1 MAQDSIAYGESLLA
15 DIREKNDKA
24 ERRARKDA
32 RQGEWKALAV
42 DIGMNVANDIFA
54 TKRNELLNNE
64 NSLRQ
69 KMEIT
74 SANTSATDFSN
85 KMAESTKYVGGEKA
99 YWQNDFN
106 TVVDTELGKKFLP
119 NQRNE
124 LQYQKLLQATVNKN
138 FESYYDEIKKKETAT
153 KDFLYKGTAE
163 NYNLNM
169 KKITGDGTAKNAVAR
184 TISKLTG
191 NLDLDVYESRNEELQ
206 KASKEYQTTYVDT
219 FTKTRDEMLATAVAE
234 LSENAAGVPAPK
246 LSGAAYTL
254 KVTDL
259 AGNQTEERRQDVVVS
274 RLDKNN
280 NIIQHTMVMG
290 VGTNGTYQPITA
302 ASQNKEFDLNQIAAG
317 LSANQVTRGKLEYTD
332 LSGGL
337 LARLGNIWAKQISLE
352 TKGKIAPNDIGYN
365 DLLEPRRSAFVR
377 KIIAAGLQARNEKW
391 GTEKTGQLVYAQ
403 AIEDK
408 LSGEE
413 DAGGVRNIGALN
425 VFDTML
431 ALNKLTTKANTGVT
445 NGKSGISKL
454 AKDANSMYDGLEA
467 MSAGN
472 RAKLFD
478 RLSKPNDEGGVNY
491 FEGNIDSSGDFEN
504 YLNAFENIFKNQ
516 TIYNKDRYESVDEM
530 LVASMLDLQA
540 AQVEEQEKN
549 KSIEERRQARMKTLQ
564 KTLNNARTSRI

>member
-15 DIREKNDKA
+15 DIRERNDKA

-32 RQGEWKALAV
+32 RRGEWKALAV

-54 TKRNELLNNE
+54 TRRNELLNNE
-64 NSLRQ
+64 NNLRQ

-74 SANTSATDFSN
+74 SANTFATDFSN
-85 KMAESTKYVGGEKA
+85 QMSEATKYVGGEKA
-99 YWQNDFN
+99 YWRNDFN
-106 TVVDTELGKKFLP
+106 TVVNNKLSQKFLP

-124 LQYQKLLQATVNKN
+124 LQYKKLLEATVNKN

-169 KKITGDGTAKNAVAR
+169 KKITGEGTAKNAVAR

-219 FTKTRDEMLATAVAE
+219 FAKTRDEMLATAVAE
-234 LSENAAGVPAPK
+234 LSEDAAGVPAPK
-246 LSGAAYTL
+246 LSGEAYTL
-254 KVTDL
+254 NVTDI
-259 AGNQTEERRQDVVVS
+259 AGNQSEERRQDVVVS

-280 NIIQHTMVMG
+280 NIIQHTIVMG
-290 VGTNGTYQPITA
+290 VGANGTYQPITA

-317 LSANQVTRGKLEYTD
+317 LSDNQVTRGKLEYTD

-337 LARLGNIWAKQISLE
+337 LARLGDIWAKQISLE

-365 DLLEPRRSAFVR
+365 DFLEPRRSAFVR

-425 VFDTML
+425 IFDTML
-431 ALNKLTTKANTGVT
+431 ALNKLTTKGNTGVT

-467 MSAGN
+467 MSAGD
-472 RAKLFD
+472 RAKLFNK
-478 RLSKPNDEGGVNY
+478 LSKPNDEGGVNY
-491 FEGNIDSSGDFEN
+491 FEGNIDASGDFEN

-516 TIYNKDRYESVDEM
+516 TIYNKDRYESVNEM

-540 AQVEEQEKN
+540 AQVKEQEKN
-549 KSIEERRQARMKTLQ
+549 KSIEERKQERMKALQ

>member
-15 DIREKNDKA
+15 DIRERNDKA

-32 RQGEWKALAV
+32 RRGEWKALAV

-54 TKRNELLNNE
+54 TRRNELLNNE
-64 NSLRQ
+64 NNLRQ

-74 SANTSATDFSN
+74 SANTFATDFSN
-85 KMAESTKYVGGEKA
+85 QMSEATKYVGGEKA
-99 YWQNDFN
+99 YWRNDFN
-106 TVVDTELGKKFLP
+106 TVVNNKLSQKFLP

-124 LQYQKLLQATVNKN
+124 LQYKKLLEATVNKN

-219 FTKTRDEMLATAVAE
+219 FAKTRDEMLATAVAE
-234 LSENAAGVPAPK
+234 LSEDAAGVPAPK
-246 LSGAAYTL
+246 LSGEAYTL
-254 KVTDL
+254 NVTDI
-259 AGNQTEERRQDVVVS
+259 AGNQSEERRQDVVVS

-280 NIIQHTMVMG
+280 NIIQHTIVMG
-290 VGTNGTYQPITA
+290 VGANGTYQPITA

-317 LSANQVTRGKLEYTD
+317 LSDNQVTRGKLEYTD

-337 LARLGNIWAKQISLE
+337 LARLGDIWAKQISLE

-365 DLLEPRRSAFVR
+365 DFLEPRRSAFVR

-425 VFDTML
+425 IFDTML
-431 ALNKLTTKANTGVT
+431 ALNKLTTKGNTGVT

-467 MSAGN
+467 MSAGD
-472 RAKLFD
+472 RAKLFNK
-478 RLSKPNDEGGVNY
+478 LSKPNDEGGVNY
-491 FEGNIDSSGDFEN
+491 FEGNIDASGDFEN

-516 TIYNKDRYESVDEM
+516 TIYNKDRYESVNEM

-540 AQVEEQEKN
+540 AQVKEQEKN
-549 KSIEERRQARMKTLQ
+549 KSIEERKQERMKALQ

>member
-337 LARLGNIWAKQISLE
+337 LARLGDVWAKQISLE

-431 ALNKLTTKANTGVT
+431 ALNKLTTKANSGVT

>member
-431 ALNKLTTKANTGVT
+431 ALNKLTTKANSGVT